1 MKGIIERIGLW
12 LRSRAREP
20 EERPFFGVRFRWWRP
35 FDLDG
40 FTRDYGEKYE
50 IEIRPIYVGKWSID
64 VFGDARREFLVR
76 ADTLNAYLTAYR
88 AILFQKETAPLTP
101 VDRELLDYILENY
114 PRVRDTPL
122 I

>member
-1 MKGIIERIGLW
+1 MERIELW
-12 LRSRAREP
+12 LRSKARDPDES
-20 EERPFFGVRFRWWRP
+20 PFFGVRFRWWRP

-40 FTRDYGEKYE
+40 FARDYGEKYE
-50 IEIRPIYVGKWSID
+50 IENVPLYVGKWSID

-76 ADTLNAYLTAYR
+76 SDTLNAFLTAYR
-88 AILFQKETAPLTP
+88 AILFQKETVPLTP
-101 VDRELLDYILENY
+101 ADRELLDYVLENY

>member
-1 MKGIIERIGLW
+1 MKGITGRIGLW

-20 EERPFFGVRFRWWRP
+20 EESPFFEVRFRWWQP

-40 FTRDYGEKYE
+40 FVRDQSEKYE
-50 IEIRPIYVGKWSID
+50 IEIRPLYVGKWSID
-64 VFGDARREFLVR
+64 VFGDARQEFLVR
-76 ADTLNAYLTAYR
+76 ADTLNTFLTAYR
-88 AILFQKETAPLTP
+88 AILFQKEMAPLTP
-101 VDRELLDYILENY
+101 MDRELLNYILKNY